1 MTKKLYQLIITRLNG
16 EAINH
21 KSYQKKIFKLIGEG
35 IGGFIVFGGRKNNLK
50 KFINRMQILSEIPLF
65 IASDIECGVGHQI
78 QNCTVFPSQMAV
90 CAAIRQNNRNDI
102 KFLDNL
108 IHAIVA
114 EAIDVGINMPLIPV
128 LDVNKNPENP
138 IICTRAFSDNPR
150 VVSWF
155 GARYIKIIENANLI
169 SCAKHFPGHGD
180 TSVDSHISL
189 PIIDK
194 SYEDLLKCDLLPF
207 KNAIKVGVSGIMIG
221 HLSIPAIDDKPASLS
236 KNIITSL
243 LRNKMGFD
251 GLIISD
257 ALIMDALKSFNNIYS
272 QCINAGVD
280 ILLYP
285 VNPEI
290 VVKELLTALKTKEI
304 TEKRIDES
312 LSRILKAKE
321 KIKKL
326 RRQIIDFQKHNKLS
340 SKITEMSITILKKA
354 EDLLP
359 IQKKEDV
366 FVFLAGDDE
375 IFKSTPFK
383 NYFKN
388 IYIISPIS
396 KSLKPIIKNN
406 KIIESYKIG
415 IFCIFTSVKAWKGTS
430 GIDEN
435 LGNKIRELIKKTKK
449 SVIISFGSPYI
460 LSCFKE
466 ADSLIAAYDSTEQA
480 QYAVIKYL
488 KGLLECKGRIPV
500 TIDL

>member
-21 KSYQKKIFKLIGEG
+21 KSYQKETFKLIEKG

-50 KFINRMQILSEIPLF
+50 KFINRMQLLSEIPLF
-65 IASDIECGVGHQI
+65 IASDIECGVGQQI
-78 QNCTVFPSQMAV
+78 QNCTVFPCQMAV
-90 CAAIRQNNRNDI
+90 CAAIRQNSRNDI
-102 KFLDNL
+102 KFLENL
-108 IHAIVA
+108 IQAIVA
-114 EAIDVGINMPLIPV
+114 EAIDIGINMPLIPV

-138 IICTRAFSDNPR
+138 IICTRAFSDDPK

-155 GARYIKIIENANLI
+155 GSRYIKILEDANLI

-189 PIIDK
+189 PIINK
-194 SYEDLLKCDLLPF
+194 SYKDLLKCDLLPF
-207 KNAIKVGVSGIMIG
+207 KNAIKAGVSCIMIG
-221 HLSIPAIDDKPASLS
+221 HLGIPAIDDKPASLS
-236 KNIITSL
+236 KNIISYL
-243 LRNKMGFD
+243 LRKKMGFN
-251 GLIISD
+251 GLVISD
-257 ALIMDALKSFNNIYS
+257 ALIMDALKSFNNIHL
-272 QCINAGVD
+272 QCINAGAD
-280 ILLYP
+280 ILLHP

-312 LSRILKAKE
+312 LTRILKAKE

-354 EDLLP
+354 RGLS
-359 IQKKEDV
+359 IQKKEDA
-366 FVFLAGDDE
+366 FVFIAGDDK
-375 IFKSTPFK
+375 IFNFTPLK

-388 IYIISPIS
+388 VYTISPIS
-396 KSLKPIIKNN
+396 KNFNIKPIFNN
-406 KIIESYKIG
+406 KVESYKIG
-415 IFCIFTSVKAWKGTS
+415 IFCIFTTVKAWKGTS
-430 GIDEN
+430 GINEN
-435 LGNKIRELIKKTKK
+435 LRNKIRELIKKTKR

-460 LSCFKE
+460 LSYFKE
-466 ADSLIAAYDSTEQA
+466 ADSLIAAYDSTEEA

-500 TIDL
+500 AIDL